1 METLIAKALPGLGAI
16 FSKGWFAAMG
26 VTGLIL
32 LLGLLL
38 FGTPFDP
45 GLVASIAAMMIGL
58 GFGEAECRTHLQ
70 SLQSHISGTYTVTA
84 PYWRLTL
91 FGAILHVIGW
101 TGAIKTVIFLL
112 RS

>member
-38 FGTPFDP
+38 FGTPYDP
-45 GLVASIAAMMIGL
+45 RLVASIAAMLIGL
-58 GFGEAECRTHLQ
+58 GFGEAECRTHIQ
-70 SLQSHISGTYTVTA
+70 SIRPHSSGTYTVTR
-84 PYWRLTL
+84 PHWRLTL

-101 TGAIKTVIFLL
+101 IGAIKTGVILL
-112 RS
+112 FS